1 MAFFLAPLLSAA
13 GSFFATK
20 VGTAVATTAVSA
32 AIGAVNQKNQNKAAN
47 AAYNKMLAE
56 QAEERKRIQAQNEA
70 NKIEQQKI
78 DDKNRITA
86 QQDAANKFVDMNAAA
101 QKAGLNPLTVLRAT
115 GGSGFGAY
123 GGYGAV
129 LQDGIVQP
137 TVQAP
142 ILSNQSVAQQIGL
155 GALQGFI
162 DFKANE
168 RMNEHYDRLNEL
180 DLEQRKIDIKLGNA
194 QLDQLATSDP
204 YRKFGDTI
212 PVRVG
217 NNTQQLDVTVAR
229 RMGILPNDRITA
241 GDLEEIRGEV
251 HGGIQTAIES
261 DIGGVILPRTPGGN
275 TVVGT
280 PWMDNFV
287 GKITN
292 IINKMPNT
300 PIVPPLSD
308 TRWNDEW
315 RKYVN

>member
-1 MAFFLAPLLSAA
+1 MIFGALASIAGKLL
-13 GSFFATK
+13 ATK
-20 VGTAVATTAVSA
+20 VGTAVATTAASA
-32 AIGAVNQKNQNKAAN
+32 AIGAINQKAQNKAAQT
-47 AAYNKMLAE
+47 AYNKMLAE
-56 QAEERKRIQAQNEA
+56 QEAERNRIAIQNDLDRKYQA
-70 NKIEQQKI
+70 KI
-78 DDKNRITA
+78 DEQNRITA
-86 QQDAANKFVDMNAAA
+86 KADAANKFVDMNAAA

-129 LQDGIVQP
+129 LQGSVVQP
-137 TVQAP
+137 TIQAP

-162 DFKANE
+162 DFKANQ

-241 GDLEEIRGEV
+241 GDLEEIRGEI
-251 HGGIQTAIES
+251 HGSIQGAVES
-261 DIGGVILPRTPGGN
+261 DIGGAILPRTPGGN
-275 TVVGT
+275 TPVGT
-280 PWMDNFV
+280 PWMDSFV

-308 TRWNDEW
+308 KRWNDEW
-315 RKYVN
+315 RNYVN